1 MQDCYNIIKE
11 LGDPLK
17 KSETLI
23 GLSSQI
29 QAPEHVIKDMLNAG
43 STGKDQYLIIYSKAY

>member
-11 LGDPLK
+11 LGDSFK

-29 QAPEHVIKDMLNAG
+29 QALEHVIKDMLNAG
-43 STGKDQYLIIYSKAY
+43 SIGKDQYLIIYSKAY